1 MSDINME
8 DYEDVELDDGEEEI
22 DFKQI
27 EDVVADEKDA
37 SQKPV
42 SAVQSQQVSQK

>member
-8 DYEDVELDDGEEEI
+8 DYEDIELEDDKEEEI

-27 EDVVADEKDA
+27 EAAVSESEKEV
-37 SQKPV
+37 SQKP
-42 SAVQSQQVSQK
+42 SAV

>member
-8 DYEDVELDDGEEEI
+8 DYEDVELDDDENDI

-27 EDVVADEKDA
+27 ENIVEQDESK
-37 SQKPV
+37 
-42 SAVQSQQVSQK
+42 